1 MLADHLPLRDAFG
14 EISRAQWLFVD
25 GLTVRRCWARASASP
40 RGDSLR
46 FEPGLILS
54 SYELRSRTSVGF
66 ESTEAGLAVSVIR
79 DGRIARTESF
89 AVEDRAAAEAC
100 FEALRRP
107 S

>member
-1 MLADHLPLRDAFG
+1 MLVDHLPLRDGFG
-14 EISRAQWLFVD
+14 EISRAQWLFVMAD
-25 GLTVRRCWARASASP
+25 RPAVVGRGLGFIPSY
-40 RGDSLR
+40 LR

-54 SYELRSRTSVGF
+54 SYELRSRTSAGF

-89 AVEDRAAAEAC
+89 AVEDRDAAEAC